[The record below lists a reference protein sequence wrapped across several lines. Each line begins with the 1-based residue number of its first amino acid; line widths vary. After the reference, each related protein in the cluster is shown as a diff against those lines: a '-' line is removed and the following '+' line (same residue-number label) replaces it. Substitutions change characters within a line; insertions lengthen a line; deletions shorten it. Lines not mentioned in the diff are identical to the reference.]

1 MSEFMGLT
9 KNLIWEKW
17 KLMNWVAGISI
28 LIVAVLQIMNLINT
42 ATFGRQDLYV
52 EYTIVAIIASFVS
65 IILLARRNERVYTS
79 NNYRLLPV
87 TGTKL
92 FFSNL
97 LTTVIAFIY
106 LWLINS
112 IIGGVAFGISNQ
124 KLMSMNPGMGTTTAQ
139 DIGLAVSFL
148 LLSFLAIIMVWSGI
162 TLVHFVINLVSDLL
176 PFGRQKFI
184 LFLIYLVVIW
194 LSLVIFNFTT
204 GNIFRL
210 IYSNNLE
217 SLKQL
222 YGVIGTSSAVFGI
235 WFVVFTVLD
244 IYLLNRWVETNH

>member
-17 KLMNWVAGISI
+17 KLMNWVLGISV
-28 LIVAVLQIMNLINT
+28 LVVAVIYIMNLINH
-42 ATFGRQDLYV
+42 ATFGEQNLYV
-52 EYTIVAIIASFVS
+52 EYTIVAIIASFIS
-65 IILLARRNERVYTS
+65 MILLARRNERVYTS

-97 LTTVIAFIY
+97 LTTIVAFIY
-106 LWLINS
+106 LWLVNS
-112 IIGGVAFGISNQ
+112 IIGGVAFGVSGQ
-124 KLMSMNPGMGTTTAQ
+124 KIEPINPGMNSGQ
-139 DIGLAVSFL
+139 DFGMIFSFL
-148 LLSFLAIIMVWSGI
+148 LLAFLAVIMVWSGI

-194 LSLVIFNFTT
+194 LSLVIFNLTT

-210 IYSNNLE
+210 IYSNSID
-217 SLKQL
+217 SLNQL
-222 YGVIGTSSAVFGI
+222 YGVIGTSSAIFGL
-235 WFVVFTVLD
+235 WFVIFSILD